1 MNTKNNVSIE
11 KAKNNK
17 TAAIALVTVALALS
31 MVSAA
36 SIMAIQGPQQAN
48 AQSNSGGHSQTCTQ
62 EATAPSSSGGV
73 DVTCV
78 QEAGQCQV
86 AQNSGR
92 DSAGEISGDTQ
103 DCS

>member
-17 TAAIALVTVALALS
+17 TAAIAIVTVALTLS
-31 MVSAA
+31 MMSAA
-36 SIMAIQGPQQAN
+36 SIMAIQGPQLAN

-73 DVTCV
+73 SVACV

-92 DSAGEISGDTQ
+92 DSAGEISGPGQ